1 MADFGASA
9 SALELNM
16 KALTAQVQVLIP
28 LPISGTYD
36 YRVPP
41 GLQILYGSIV
51 RVPLGTR
58 TVNGVVWAP
67 ATKSLPEKSLKFI
80 IEKYECPPL
89 SNELRQLV
97 RWVSDYTLSSPGS
110 ILQMIMR
117 GPISLDPLP
126 LKTGYQISHVH
137 PNPLTPARQ
146 RVLKVLKQKPLLEL
160 AELSRRAETSTAV
173 IKRLVATGAILTQKI
188 PEKLDDLPEIQESS
202 EILLSNQQTLAA
214 EQIKGTLG
222 QGFSATLLDGVTG
235 SGKTEVY
242 FEAIAQ
248 TLASKLQ
255 VLVLVPEIALT
266 AQWLER
272 FERRFGFRPIEWHSG
287 VSKRL
292 KQRAWRNVI
301 DGRTSIVVGARSAL
315 FLPFS
320 KLGLIVVDEEH
331 DSSFKQTDGV
341 IYNARDTAVVRA
353 SIANIPIVLSSAT
366 PSLETA
372 VNVERQRYGLA
383 RLPARHGSAVLP
395 VIEAID
401 MRTTS
406 LKRGQWISDDLVN
419 RLVKT
424 FEASEQGLLFLN
436 RRGYAPLTLCRAC
449 GHRLEC
455 PNCSTWLVEHR
466 LESQLRCHYCGYS
479 SDLPTNCSSC
489 CAEDSFAACGP
500 GVERL
505 AEEATRLF
513 GEAKIDIMASDTM
526 GSPQAAQKLVA
537 RMTER
542 KIDLLIGTQIVAKGH
557 HFPYLTTIGVIDAD
571 LGLSGG
577 DLRAAERTYQLLHQV
592 AGRAG
597 RAEKP
602 GHVVMQT
609 YMPEHP
615 IMRALASGD
624 RDSFMQRETESRRV
638 HNMPPFGRLA
648 ALIVSGSSEVQGTE
662 TAQRFATN
670 APREKNIKIFGP
682 APAPLAL
689 LRGKHRHR
697 LLIKTPR
704 DVNIQAIL
712 RLWLENVRV
721 PSTVKVRV
729 DVDPYSFL

>member
-242 FEAIAQ
+242 FEAIAH
-248 TLASKLQ
+248 TLAS
-255 VLVLVPEIALT
+255 
-266 AQWLER
+266 
-272 FERRFGFRPIEWHSG
+272 
-287 VSKRL
+287 
-292 KQRAWRNVI
+292 
-301 DGRTSIVVGARSAL
+301 
-315 FLPFS
+315 
-320 KLGLIVVDEEH
+320 
-331 DSSFKQTDGV
+331 
-341 IYNARDTAVVRA
+341 
-353 SIANIPIVLSSAT
+353 
-366 PSLETA
+366 
-372 VNVERQRYGLA
+372 
-383 RLPARHGSAVLP
+383 
-395 VIEAID
+395 
-401 MRTTS
+401 
-406 LKRGQWISDDLVN
+406 
-419 RLVKT
+419 
-424 FEASEQGLLFLN
+424 
-436 RRGYAPLTLCRAC
+436 
-449 GHRLEC
+449 
-455 PNCSTWLVEHR
+455 
-466 LESQLRCHYCGYS
+466 
-479 SDLPTNCSSC
+479 
-489 CAEDSFAACGP
+489 
-500 GVERL
+500 
-505 AEEATRLF
+505 
-513 GEAKIDIMASDTM
+513 
-526 GSPQAAQKLVA
+526 
-537 RMTER
+537 
-542 KIDLLIGTQIVAKGH
+542 
-557 HFPYLTTIGVIDAD
+557 
-571 LGLSGG
+571 
-577 DLRAAERTYQLLHQV
+577 
-592 AGRAG
+592 
-597 RAEKP
+597 
-602 GHVVMQT
+602 
-609 YMPEHP
+609 
-615 IMRALASGD
+615 
-624 RDSFMQRETESRRV
+624 
-638 HNMPPFGRLA
+638 
-648 ALIVSGSSEVQGTE
+648 
-662 TAQRFATN
+662 
-670 APREKNIKIFGP
+670 
-682 APAPLAL
+682 
-689 LRGKHRHR
+689 
-697 LLIKTPR
+697 
-704 DVNIQAIL
+704 
-712 RLWLENVRV
+712 
-721 PSTVKVRV
+721 
-729 DVDPYSFL
+729 